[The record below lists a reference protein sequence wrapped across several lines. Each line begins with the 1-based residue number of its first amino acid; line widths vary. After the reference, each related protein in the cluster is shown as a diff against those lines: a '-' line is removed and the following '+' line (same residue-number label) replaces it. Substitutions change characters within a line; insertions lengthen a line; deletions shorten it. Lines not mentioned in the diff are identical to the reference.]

1 MELNNFCG
9 MMIIMTAFN
18 TSSINKL
25 EHTWSQVSKGRMGL
39 VEAQRDTSKDHSYKL
54 LKSKLFTIEPPC
66 VPHIG
71 KQLEYLNVPIIT
83 LIVHN

>member
-25 EHTWSQVSKGRMGL
+25 EHTWSKVTNARMNL
-39 VEAQRDTSKDHSYKL
+39 VENQRETSKDHTYKL
-54 LKSKLFTIEPPC
+54 LKAKLFTIEPPC

-71 KQLEYLNVPIIT
+71 E
-83 LIVHN
+83 